1 MAEAT
6 HNLAAGD
13 LAHRVPVEG
22 DDEVADLARQ
32 FNDMAWALAEARR
45 REHEFLANVSHELRT
60 PLTAIRG
67 YVEAL
72 GDGTVADEGARA
84 EAVRVIGD
92 EAARLELLLGDVMD
106 LARLGAKEF
115 RLEPR
120 AVALDAIL
128 GEALAA
134 HAGRAAQ
141 AGIALVD
148 GSDPPLDQRNRPGAG
163 FGGMTVVTDPLRVR
177 QIVSNLVDNA
187 LRVTPAGGTVR
198 VGRRRNGAE
207 FVVEIAD
214 TGPGISA
221 ADLPHV
227 FERSYLW
234 GKSQKVL
241 PVGTGLGLAIVREL
255 AVALGGRINVASE
268 PGRGTAFALHL
279 PAPRP

>member
-1 MAEAT
+1 
-6 HNLAAGD
+6 
-13 LAHRVPVEG
+13 
-22 DDEVADLARQ
+22 
-32 FNDMAWALAEARR
+32 
-45 REHEFLANVSHELRT
+45 
-60 PLTAIRG
+60 
-67 YVEAL
+67 
-72 GDGTVADEGARA
+72 
-84 EAVRVIGD
+84 
-92 EAARLELLLGDVMD
+92 MD

-198 VGRRRNGAE
+198 VGRRRNGGE
-207 FVVEIAD
+207 FVVEVAD

-255 AVALGGRINVASE
+255 ALALGGRIEVASE
-268 PGRGTAFALHL
+268 PGRGTSFALHL
-279 PAPRP
+279 PEPRP